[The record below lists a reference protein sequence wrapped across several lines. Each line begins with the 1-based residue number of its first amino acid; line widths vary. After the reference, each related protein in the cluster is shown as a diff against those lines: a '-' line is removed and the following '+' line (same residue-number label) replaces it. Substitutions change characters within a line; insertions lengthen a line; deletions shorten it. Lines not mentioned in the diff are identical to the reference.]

1 MLHSVGTHM
10 HYPLHN
16 QLNRISQMHK
26 TKQTLQTECMEP
38 TLHINETKEAGAAW
52 N

>member
-26 TKQTLQTECMEP
+26 TKQTNITNRVYGTNAP
-38 TLHINETKEAGAAW
+38 YKIKEAGTAW